1 MKGDPMG
8 YSSMMEADMVH
19 DTTTGSKV
27 IGIDL
32 GGTNIK
38 AALLDAKT
46 GECEAKLTALTRDG
60 AVEQGRPAFV
70 AEAEKLIQQLERDAG
85 ERIGKI
91 GISAPGLANPNGR
104 RIEWMPGRMHGL
116 AGLDWP
122 EALGRDAQV
131 LNDAQAALLG
141 EVWQG
146 AARGARQV
154 VMLTLGTGVGGA
166 VMCDGRLLRGRLGRA
181 GHLGHITVDAAGPGD
196 IVKTPGSLEDAVGN
210 ATLGRRSGGRFTM
223 TRDLLKAVG
232 EGDDEARGIWEVSMR
247 ALAAGLASI
256 INMADPEVVVLGGG
270 IAAGGRKFIEEPL
283 ARWLDVFEW
292 RPGGNRVRIEFATL
306 GEWAG
311 AIGAGWAAL
320 GGGL

>member
-1 MKGDPMG
+1 MVHTTKGD
-8 YSSMMEADMVH
+8 AQ
-19 DTTTGSKV
+19 V

-32 GGTNIK
+32 GGSHIK
-38 AALLDAKT
+38 AALINAATSACLAQI
-46 GECEAKLTALTRDG
+46 TALTRDG
-60 AVEQGRPAFV
+60 ESEDGRPAFV
-70 AEAEKLIQQLERDAG
+70 AEVERLIQRLETEAG
-85 ERIGKI
+85 QRIGKV

-122 EALGRDAQV
+122 EALGRAAHV
-131 LNDAQAALLG
+131 LNDAQSALLG

-146 AARGARQV
+146 AARGARDV

-166 VMCDGRLLRGRLGRA
+166 LMSDGRLLRGRLGRA
-181 GHLGHITVDAAGPGD
+181 GHLGHLTVDAQGPGD

-210 ATLGRRSGGRFTM
+210 ASLARRSGGRFTM
-223 TRDLLKAVG
+223 TRDLVVAAG
-232 EGDDEARGIWEVSMR
+232 QGDAFASQVWEQSMR

-256 INMADPEVVVLGGG
+256 INVTDPEVVVLGGG
-270 IAAGGRKFIEEPL
+270 IAAGARARMEEPL
-283 ARWLDVFEW
+283 ARWLDAFEW